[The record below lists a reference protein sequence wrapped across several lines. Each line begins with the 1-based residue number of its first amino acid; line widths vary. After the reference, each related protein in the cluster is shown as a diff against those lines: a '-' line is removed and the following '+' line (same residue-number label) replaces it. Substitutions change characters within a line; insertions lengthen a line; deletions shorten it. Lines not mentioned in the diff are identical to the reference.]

1 MTLTPAP
8 AFDAQYDAEYIDRQA
23 PKLRRQ
29 PSVQP
34 TSPPA
39 GPIHSHQ
46 PEHPEYSEYYA
57 FVPLADAFARYRPAL
72 DASLRST
79 FQGRELPL
87 YDMLRYHLGLDS
99 EGAGAGKALRPT
111 LCLLVC
117 DALGGPW
124 PHAVP
129 AAVSLEL
136 IHNFSLVHDDI
147 QDHDLERRH
156 RPALWTRWGVAQ
168 GINAGDAMFCMATL
182 ALCQL
187 STWFAPA
194 QVVDAVHTVH
204 EAAGD
209 MIEGQY
215 LDMTFESQSTATL
228 PQYLEMIGRKTGAL
242 LRASMELGGLLAG
255 VEPEV
260 RGQCRQL
267 GETIGE
273 LFQIRDDVLGVWGTT
288 EQTGKPVHSDIRR
301 RKKSMPI
308 VIAVASA
315 RPAERE
321 ELHGLYS
328 AETLSDDTVARV
340 LRLFEELDVRQQIQ
354 QMTAELHQRARTLAR
369 TLPFGSPGAE
379 ELLSIVD
386 FLLTREY

>member
-1 MTLTPAP
+1 MQDISAP
-8 AFDAQYDAEYIDRQA
+8 PPSHSGQQG
-23 PKLRRQ
+23 Q
-29 PSVQP
+29 PDYS
-34 TSPPA
+34 A
-39 GPIHSHQ
+39 HS
-46 PEHPEYSEYYA
+46 SEYYA

-87 YDMLRYHLGLDS
+87 YEMLRYHLGLDV
-99 EGAGAGKALRPT
+99 EGVGAGKALRPT

-117 DALGGPW
+117 DALGGHW
-124 PHAVP
+124 LHAVP

-182 ALCQL
+182 TLCQL
-187 STWFAPA
+187 KEQFAPA
-194 QVVDAVHTVH
+194 QVVDAVCTVH

-215 LDMTFESQSTATL
+215 LDMTFESQATATL
-228 PQYLEMIGRKTGAL
+228 PEYLEMIGRKTGAL
-242 LRASMELGGLLAG
+242 LRASMELGSLLAG
-255 VEPEV
+255 AAPEV
-260 RGQCRQL
+260 RRQCREL
-267 GETIGE
+267 GETMGE

-308 VIAVASA
+308 VIAAASA
-315 RPAERE
+315 HPAQRE
-321 ELHGLYS
+321 DLRKLYR
-328 AETLSDDTVARV
+328 AETLSDDAVACV
-340 LRLFEELDVRQQIQ
+340 LRLFDELNVRQQIQ
-354 QMTAELHQRARTLAR
+354 RMTVELHQRARALAEA
-369 TLPFGSPGAE
+369 TPFASPGAE